1 MRHLEIRD
9 LWLQREVGLGKVIV
23 MKVEGPKNPADLMTK
38 YLTSKE
44 IKERLQ
50 RMGIRVRWRRW
61 SDHEEML
68 DEDDFDGGNIRK
80 KKEAPRR
87 AKEESEEEGEEREDC
102 QEGMDYG

>member
-1 MRHLEIRD
+1 MRHLEIWD
-9 LWLQREVGLGKVIV
+9 LWLQREVGLGKVVV

-68 DEDDFDGGNIRK
+68 DEDFDGGNIRK
-80 KKEAPRR
+80 KKEATGR
-87 AKEESEEEGEEREDC
+87 AKEDSEEDDNDREDC
-102 QEGMDYG
+102 QEEESDYG

>member
-1 MRHLEIRD
+1 MKHLEIWD

-38 YLTSKE
+38 YLSSKE

-50 RMGIRVRWRRW
+50 RMGIRIRWRRW

-68 DEDDFDGGNIRK
+68 DEDFDGGNIRR
-80 KKEAPRR
+80 KERHRR
-87 AKEESEEEGEEREDC
+87 E
-102 QEGMDYG
+102 

>member
-1 MRHLEIRD
+1 MKHLEIWD

-38 YLTSKE
+38 YLSSKE

-50 RMGIRVRWRRW
+50 RMGIRIRWRRW

-68 DEDDFDGGNIRK
+68 DEGFDGGNIRR
-80 KKEAPRR
+80 KERHRR
-87 AKEESEEEGEEREDC
+87 E
-102 QEGMDYG
+102 